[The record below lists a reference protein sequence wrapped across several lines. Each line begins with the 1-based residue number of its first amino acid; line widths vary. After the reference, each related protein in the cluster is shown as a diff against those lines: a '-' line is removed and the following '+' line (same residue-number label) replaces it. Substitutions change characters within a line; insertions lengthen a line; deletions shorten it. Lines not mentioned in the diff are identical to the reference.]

1 MADRKEE
8 KMKPRKI
15 ELHQETLRGLT
26 NKTQKKEENGKAP
39 TANPD
44 CSFIISCP
52 HPCVG

>member
-1 MADRKEE
+1 
-8 KMKPRKI
+8 MKLKKI
-15 ELHQETLRGLT
+15 ELNQETLKNLT
-26 NKTQKKEENGKAP
+26 DKTHKKEEIGKAP